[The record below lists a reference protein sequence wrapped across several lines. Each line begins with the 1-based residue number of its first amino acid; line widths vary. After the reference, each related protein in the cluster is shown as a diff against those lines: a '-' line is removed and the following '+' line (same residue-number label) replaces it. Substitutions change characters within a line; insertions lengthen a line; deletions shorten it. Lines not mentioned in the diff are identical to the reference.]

1 MNENTITTQY
11 KDTIKSVQ
19 RMLNHKFFAIDELT
33 REDIASAAIAYAYMY
48 LDSKGKDFDV
58 KDWTSLSC
66 WKASRLALSEV
77 RRQKRELVSLTLDNP
92 FVNAAGEEPDEAP
105 AMVHGSAQAYSASK
119 FDRGW
124 QQSCRQVR
132 KAMVRFLKNE
142 VSRRNAR
149 IFWSRVMD
157 RLPSDVVCK
166 RFGITAD
173 GLYVI
178 VHRVNDRWNDFGK
191 GYFYACADAA

>member
-19 RMLNHKFFAIDELT
+19 RMLNHKFYDIDELT

-66 WKASRLALSEV
+66 WKASRLALSEI

-92 FVNAAGEEPDEAP
+92 FVNAAGEESDEAP
-105 AMVHGSAQAYSASK
+105 AMVQGSAQAYSASQ

-142 VSRRNAR
+142 VSRRIAR

-157 RLPSDVVCK
+157 RLPTDVVCK

>member
-1 MNENTITTQY
+1 MNENPITTQY

-19 RMLNHKFFAIDELT
+19 HMLNHKFFAIDELT

-105 AMVHGSAQAYSASK
+105 AMVQGSAQAYSASQ

-142 VSRRNAR
+142 VSRRIAR
-149 IFWSRVMD
+149 IFWSRAMD
-157 RLPSDVVCK
+157 RLPTDVVCK

>member
-1 MNENTITTQY
+1 MNITSLNSEY
-11 KDTIKSVQ
+11 EKVIKPVQ
-19 RMLNHKFFAIDELT
+19 RMLDRKFRAIDELT

-92 FVNAAGEEPDEAP
+92 FVNAAGEESDEAP
-105 AMVHGSAQAYSASK
+105 AMVQGSAQAYSASQ

-124 QQSCRQVR
+124 EQSCRQVR
-132 KAMVRFLKNE
+132 KAMVRFLKKE
-142 VSRRNAR
+142 VPRRNAR

-157 RLPSDVVCK
+157 RLPTDVVCK

>member
-19 RMLNHKFFAIDELT
+19 RMLNHKFFAIAELT

-92 FVNAAGEEPDEAP
+92 FVNAAGEESDEAP
-105 AMVHGSAQAYSASK
+105 AMVQGSAQAYSASQ

-142 VSRRNAR
+142 VSRRIAR

-157 RLPSDVVCK
+157 RLPTDVVCK

>member
-19 RMLNHKFFAIDELT
+19 RMLNHKFYAIAELT

-66 WKASRLALSEV
+66 WKASRLALSEI

-92 FVNAAGEEPDEAP
+92 FVNAAGEESDEAP
-105 AMVHGSAQAYSASK
+105 AMVQGSAQAYSASQ

-142 VSRRNAR
+142 VSRRIAR

-157 RLPSDVVCK
+157 RLPTDVVCK

>member
-1 MNENTITTQY
+1 MTNTSVTTQY

-19 RMLNHKFFAIDELT
+19 RMLNHKFYDIDELT

-48 LDSKGKDFDV
+48 LDSKGKDFGV
-58 KDWTSLSC
+58 KDWTSLAC
-66 WKASRLALSEV
+66 WKARYLAISEI
-77 RRQKRELVSLTLDNP
+77 RRQRRELVSLTLDNP
-92 FVNAAGEEPDEAP
+92 FVNDEGEESEDSF
-105 AMVHGSAQAYSASK
+105 AMVYGSAQAYSTNQ

-124 QQSCRQVR
+124 RQSCRLVR
-132 KAMVRFLKNE
+132 RAMVRFLKKA
-142 VSRRNAR
+142 VSRRHAQ

-157 RLPSDVVCK
+157 QLPTDVVCK

-178 VHRVNDRWNDFGK
+178 VNRINRRWNDFGK
-191 GYFYACADAA
+191 AYYYACADAA